1 MPSTRICE
9 HDNGTLFRTQHLKE
23 NMIPIQQIDTLEAT
37 FLSLSNLG
45 RQLSEE
51 QWKLPTD
58 CPGWSVQDNLSHLV
72 GIEVALSGGKP
83 TSHKSPKFDYIKN
96 AIGEH
101 NENEIDVRRSQS
113 GAQVLEEWNSV
124 SSNRITQLRAADDA
138 YFETPMMMPTGPG
151 TLGDF
156 LGIRILDCWVHE
168 QDMRRATGIAGNE
181 GGPAAE
187 HTIDRLTRTL
197 PIVVGKR
204 AATPE
209 GASVVFVITGSV
221 QRNIPITVIGGRAT
235 IVTAPPVEVLCT
247 VQLDSNAFTA
257 LATGRQTADQLA
269 NRLQISGDNDLGQRV
284 VTQLNMMI

>member
-1 MPSTRICE
+1 MPSTPICE

-113 GAQVLEEWNSV
+113 GAQVLEEWNSI

-221 QRNIPITVIGGRAT
+221 QRNIPITVIGGRVT
-235 IVTAPPVEVLCT
+235 IVTAPPAEVLCT
-247 VQLDSNAFTA
+247 V
-257 LATGRQTADQLA
+257 
-269 NRLQISGDNDLGQRV
+269 
-284 VTQLNMMI
+284 

>member
-1 MPSTRICE
+1 MPSTHICGL
-9 HDNGTLFRTQHLKE
+9 DNGTPFKIRRLEE
-23 NMIPIQQIDTLEAT
+23 NMIPHQQIDTLEAT

-58 CPGWSVQDNLSHLV
+58 CPGWSVQDNLSHLIGV
-72 GIEVALSGGKP
+72 EVALSGSAP

-101 NENEIDVRRSQS
+101 NENEIDVRRTFS
-113 GAQVLEEWNSV
+113 GAQILQEWNSV
-124 SSNRITQLRAADDA
+124 SGNRITQLRTADGA

-156 LGIRILDCWVHE
+156 LNIRILDCWVHE
-168 QDMRRATGIAGNE
+168 QDMRRATGILGNE

-187 HTIDRLTRTL
+187 HTIDRLIRTL

-204 AATPE
+204 ASTPE

-221 QRNIPITVIGGRAT
+221 QRNIPITVINGRAT
-235 IVTAPPVEVLCT
+235 IVSAPPVEVMCT
-247 VQLDSNAFTA
+247 VQMDSNSFTA
-257 LATGRQTADQLA
+257 LATGRQTADQLTD
-269 NRLQISGDNDLGQRV
+269 RVHISGNNDLGQRV

>member
-1 MPSTRICE
+1 MKQRFYPSAI
-9 HDNGTLFRTQHLKE
+9 
-23 NMIPIQQIDTLEAT
+23 
-37 FLSLSNLG
+37 
-45 RQLSEE
+45 
-51 QWKLPTD
+51 
-58 CPGWSVQDNLSHLV
+58 LV
-72 GIEVALSGGKP
+72 GSYPQSNGSCQRIVRAGLCRTTCH
-83 TSHKSPKFDYIKN
+83 TSSASKLRFPEARRHLTNRQSLITSKN

-138 YFETPMMMPTGPG
+138 YFETPMMLPTGPG

-156 LGIRILDCWVHE
+156 LSIRILDCWVHE

-187 HTIDRLTRTL
+187 HTIDRLIRTL

-209 GASVVFVITGSV
+209 GASVVIAITGSV
-221 QRNIPITVIGGRAT
+221 QRNIPITVINGRAT
-235 IVTAPPVEVLCT
+235 IVTAPPADVLCT

-269 NRLQISGDNDLGQRV
+269 NRLHISGDNDLGQRV

>member
-9 HDNGTLFRTQHLKE
+9 HDNGTLFRTQHRKE

>member
-9 HDNGTLFRTQHLKE
+9 HDNGTLFRTLHLKE

>member
-1 MPSTRICE
+1 MHSTRICE

-221 QRNIPITVIGGRAT
+221 QRNIPITVISGRAT
-235 IVTAPPVEVLCT
+235 IVTAPPAEVLCT

>member
-9 HDNGTLFRTQHLKE
+9 HDNGTLFRTRHLKE

>member
-96 AIGEH
+96 
-101 NENEIDVRRSQS
+101 VFF
-113 GAQVLEEWNSV
+113 SV
-124 SSNRITQLRAADDA
+124 HVSR
-138 YFETPMMMPTGPG
+138 
-151 TLGDF
+151 
-156 LGIRILDCWVHE
+156 
-168 QDMRRATGIAGNE
+168 
-181 GGPAAE
+181 
-187 HTIDRLTRTL
+187 
-197 PIVVGKR
+197 
-204 AATPE
+204 
-209 GASVVFVITGSV
+209 
-221 QRNIPITVIGGRAT
+221 
-235 IVTAPPVEVLCT
+235 
-247 VQLDSNAFTA
+247 
-257 LATGRQTADQLA
+257 
-269 NRLQISGDNDLGQRV
+269 
-284 VTQLNMMI
+284 

>member
-1 MPSTRICE
+1 
-9 HDNGTLFRTQHLKE
+9 
-23 NMIPIQQIDTLEAT
+23 MIPNQQIDTLEAT

-45 RQLSEE
+45 RQLSED

-58 CPGWSVQDNLSHLV
+58 CPGWSVQDNLSHLIGV
-72 GIEVALSGGKP
+72 EFTLSGGEH

-124 SSNRITQLRAADDA
+124 SSNRITQLRTADDA
-138 YFETPMMMPTGPG
+138 YFETPMMLPTGPG

-156 LGIRILDCWVHE
+156 LNIRILDCWVHE

-187 HTIDRLTRTL
+187 HTIDRLIRTL

-209 GASVVFVITGSV
+209 GASVVVVLTGSV
-221 QRNIPITVIGGRAT
+221 QRNIPLTVISGRAT
-235 IVTAPPVEVLCT
+235 IVTAPPAEVLCT